1 MIPHPHPSSEL
12 ADFGCSVRPELSARE
27 TGLNSNKSF
36 ELYTTIVVRQD
47 LPKNEKLFFPYF
59 WFSKGLP
66 HFMEGNKNVTLP
78 ESVAEMI
85 KALQT
90 LGWNNAGTLALKAAG
105 RQVVLSKEFNDHER
119 FLGEH
124 RWSEMLIE
132 PGAEEKKQRLRK
144 MDGKKLLSSRPGSI
158 IGLQEQVLS
167 NTRTHEV
174 TGAPFQTNKQ
184 CRPLPADKIP
194 LHVSNNQFV
203 SWTQTKNAGA
213 STSMACDVLLA
224 LLTTCLHPLCP
235 KFVKICYFQCYIV
248 GISRLVW
255 FVLDTRQRG

>member
-36 ELYTTIVVRQD
+36 EVYTTIVVRQD

-66 HFMEGNKNVTLP
+66 HFMEG
-78 ESVAEMI
+78 
-85 KALQT
+85 
-90 LGWNNAGTLALKAAG
+90 WNNAGTLALTAG
-105 RQVVLSKEFNDHER
+105 RQVVLSKEFNDHEG

-124 RWSEMLIE
+124 RWSEMLME
-132 PGAEEKKQRLRK
+132 PGAEEKKQRVRK
-144 MDGKKLLSSRPGSI
+144 MDGKKLLSSRPGEI

-184 CRPLPADKIP
+184 CRPLPADKIA

-213 STSMACDVLLA
+213 STSMTWDVSLIDLIKGERPPDNASGPACLA
-224 LLTTCLHPLCP
+224 NYLPASALPQ
-235 KFVKICYFQCYIV
+235 IC
-248 GISRLVW
+248 
-255 FVLDTRQRG
+255 